1 MRRTPKMTP
10 SRVSSS
16 LVEVPASSF
25 SLSTSSTCTSKYV
38 SPDHLIPANAKRLRN
53 QLKSHSKLFEAEQAA
68 RQDGDDDEEE
78 QEVEEMDTWSAG
90 FWLAAVTVV
99 TAFCAD
105 VLVASI
111 DETASKWH
119 IPKP

>member
-1 MRRTPKMTP
+1 
-10 SRVSSS
+10 
-16 LVEVPASSF
+16 
-25 SLSTSSTCTSKYV
+25 
-38 SPDHLIPANAKRLRN
+38 
-53 QLKSHSKLFEAEQAA
+53 
-68 RQDGDDDEEE
+68 
-78 QEVEEMDTWSAG
+78 MDTWSAG
-90 FWLAAVTVV
+90 FWLAAITVV

>member
-1 MRRTPKMTP
+1 
-10 SRVSSS
+10 
-16 LVEVPASSF
+16 
-25 SLSTSSTCTSKYV
+25 
-38 SPDHLIPANAKRLRN
+38 
-53 QLKSHSKLFEAEQAA
+53 LFEAEQAA
-68 RQDGDDDEEE
+68 RQDGEEE
-78 QEVEEMDTWSAG
+78 EEEEVADMDTYSAG

-111 DETASKWH
+111 DDTASKWH

>member
-1 MRRTPKMTP
+1 MYFIYLYFQVRP
-10 SRVSSS
+10 SPS
-16 LVEVPASSF
+16 A
-25 SLSTSSTCTSKYV
+25 
-38 SPDHLIPANAKRLRN
+38 HLQRLLTGHL
-53 QLKSHSKLFEAEQAA
+53 QLKSHHKLFEAEQAA
-68 RQDGDDDEEE
+68 RQDGDEEE
-78 QEVEEMDTWSAG
+78 EEEVAEMDTWSAG

-111 DETASKWH
+111 DETASKWS